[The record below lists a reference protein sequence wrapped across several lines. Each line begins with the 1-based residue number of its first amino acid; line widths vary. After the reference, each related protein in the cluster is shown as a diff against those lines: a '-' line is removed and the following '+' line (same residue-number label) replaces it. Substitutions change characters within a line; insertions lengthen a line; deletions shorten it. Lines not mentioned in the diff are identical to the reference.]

1 MDASLHADLSGTR
14 LPRLEHSFGDLLRAE
29 RERVGIRLALGEGT
43 EPAAGVADIGEVD
56 IAVDHERHL
65 VADSASPQVVGHLG
79 DGIHLVT
86 GRGEQRQ
93 RQRLVRRSAQRARIV
108 PGQVQGDFAKS
119 PTPEAAGIDP
129 GPWIW
134 SHAPKAVSK
143 SLRCWVSRPR
153 ISMVIAR
160 SVRPAPPAA
169 KPS

>member
-1 MDASLHADLSGTR
+1 MQISVAPR

-65 VADSASPQVVGHLG
+65 VTDSASPQFVSHLG

-86 GRGEQRQ
+86 GRGEQGQ
-93 RQRLVRRSAQRARIV
+93 RQRLVRRLTERTRIV
-108 PGQVQGDFAKS
+108 PGQVQGAFEVTD
-119 PTPEAAGIDP
+119 AGSCRDRS
-129 GPWIW
+129 G
-134 SHAPKAVSK
+134 
-143 SLRCWVSRPR
+143 SLDLVPRTEGGVEVTAMLGVGPR